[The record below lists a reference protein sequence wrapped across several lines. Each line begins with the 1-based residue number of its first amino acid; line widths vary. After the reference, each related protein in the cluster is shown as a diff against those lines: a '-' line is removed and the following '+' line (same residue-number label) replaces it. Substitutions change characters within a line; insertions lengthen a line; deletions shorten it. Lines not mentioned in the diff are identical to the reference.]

1 MSSCKMHFTKISHAF
16 KYFFRAKELADCE
29 NAAAEVRKLKS
40 MLEELGVR
48 GRPTIEKCEAIKKER
63 ELKAE
68 LDSLD
73 TSLIMNDTGRRTR
86 TRNNV
91 QSKPSYAVDDSS
103 SSEEEE
109 EDDDDDDESE
119 NENKDGNE
127 EEKGSN
133 KSETKADNNTLK
145 EPGSEDEE
153 SSGVNNLHKFD
164 KIV

>member
-1 MSSCKMHFTKISHAF
+1 MHFTKISHAF
-16 KYFFRAKELADCE
+16 KFFFRAKELADCE

-48 GRPTIEKCEAIKKER
+48 GRPTLEKCEAIKKER

-86 TRNNV
+86 TRNNA

-109 EDDDDDDESE
+109 EEEEDDDDESE

-145 EPGSEDEE
+145 EPDSEDEE